1 MRFDVLENV
10 VREGLMRFDVLD
22 MQFTKKKLYYSWRL

>member
-10 VREGLMRFDVLD
+10 VREGLMRFDVQKSIYLAI
-22 MQFTKKKLYYSWRL
+22 SVRR